1 MEKDICSLLK
11 EEGSLLYNELIMT
24 LGTACFDFFTVTES
38 RLGKSVPHHTEI
50 TDLQRACA
58 FVVLYALNFTLTM
71 SLKRPMY
78 SVLMKPYNKPK
89 PHNIQ
94 TG

>member
-1 MEKDICSLLK
+1 MEKDICCLLK
-11 EEGSLLYNELIMT
+11 EEESLLYNEFITT
-24 LGTACFDFFTVTES
+24 LGTACFVLFTVTVS

-50 TDLQRACA
+50 TDLQQACA
-58 FVVLYALNFTLTM
+58 FMVLYAPNFTLTM
-71 SLKRPMY
+71 SLKRSLY

-94 TG
+94 MR